1 MRTCGLMDSDDIC
14 TGSHGSKRIQNRYE
28 VSILVIIWGAY
39 LQFLDRDSEKAD
51 RKCGKKRGI

>member
-1 MRTCGLMDSDDIC
+1 MDSDDIC